1 MHRGTLGG
9 EHILRAT
16 VFGDA
21 SGGHPDPPDVALP
34 ADCFNIGPSPQ
45 MPVPTSK
52 RSKKRQRKPTK
63 EDAEVGKR
71 MGKERK
77 SEKEEKKKKK
87 TFKPTHA
94 TLPKKKERKKKE
106 ETEEGKKGIP
116 LPWSHSHNSP

>member
-1 MHRGTLGG
+1 MPYHKKWKKKKEIKKNTSLSQSNQIQRVHRGTLGG

-52 RSKKRQRKPTK
+52 RSKKR
-63 EDAEVGKR
+63 
-71 MGKERK
+71 
-77 SEKEEKKKKK
+77 
-87 TFKPTHA
+87 
-94 TLPKKKERKKKE
+94 
-106 ETEEGKKGIP
+106 
-116 LPWSHSHNSP
+116 